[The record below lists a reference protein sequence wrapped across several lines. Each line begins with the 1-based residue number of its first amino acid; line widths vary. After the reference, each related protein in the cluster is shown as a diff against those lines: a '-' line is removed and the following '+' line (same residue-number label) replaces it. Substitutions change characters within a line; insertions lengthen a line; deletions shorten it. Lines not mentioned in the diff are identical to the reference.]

1 MDDKKASLG
10 IERECFSD
18 VIMRYKHL
26 KENKPDVLEEQLN
39 ALKEHG
45 FKDVDCFYKYGIF
58 SVYGSKK

>member
-1 MDDKKASLG
+1 
-10 IERECFSD
+10 
-18 VIMRYKHL
+18 MRYKHL